1 MNLIRRTPAYPKDRD
16 LSRVVQAAAARLAG
30 KIEGLDP
37 HSLDLSPEG
46 CLLICQRREC
56 VKEEIERCAQVFAW
70 ALPRDEKPFS
80 DLSLVAFAD
89 RLGLFALLARECNV
103 GTVVCHNTEGADV
116 DDARIVAKALRS
128 PADHY
133 VFGDLEDLEFVLGHR
148 GISCDVFVSRA
159 GLDELAGARAFF
171 GAVTGLSNGAMSFG
185 IAVGREPRSRSGRHT
200 GRRPIDNLR
209 NELSQAGFE
218 MTIVPATSM
227 RRLIRSGSR
236 LGGLISRSIGL
247 SSGSA
252 YGLAASD
259 FPTAILCGRRRG
271 AKLPVE
277 DGVPYLRGRERS
289 GEPEEIL
296 SR

>member
-37 HSLDLSPEG
+37 HSLDLSPEA
-46 CLLICQRREC
+46 CSLICQRREC

-89 RLGLFALLARECNV
+89 RLGLFALLARECSI

-116 DDARIVAKALRS
+116 DDARVVAKALGS

-148 GISCDVFVSRA
+148 GISCDVFVSR
-159 GLDELAGARAFF
+159 GSQDVMKDMGGFLD
-171 GAVTGLSNGAMSFG
+171 AVTGRTNGAVSLGLGLGNRRSLGFAG
-185 IAVGREPRSRSGRHT
+185 SRTTGTGAVLLHRCRDELCAAGFQTSVTRT
-200 GRRPIDNLR
+200 GR
-209 NELSQAGFE
+209 S
-218 MTIVPATSM
+218 
-227 RRLIRSGSR
+227 LILSGSR
-236 LGGLISRSIGL
+236 
-247 SSGSA
+247 
-252 YGLAASD
+252 AASLL
-259 FPTAILCGRRRG
+259 P
-271 AKLPVE
+271 AKTL
-277 DGVPYLRGRERS
+277 DSLL
-289 GEPEEIL
+289 PEESL
-296 SR
+296 RLEKAVPRG